1 MFNKEIANSVAI
13 LIALS
18 ATSFASAQ
26 MQPNAGSLLNEQK
39 PVQTVPPKGKAVL
52 PQLAEPVS
60 TSTDTSPIEVK
71 RLRVLGSTVFPTE
84 ILEAL
89 VADLAGQQRSLR
101 ELQMAA
107 ARITAHYRRAGYT
120 LARAYLPQQKMQDGV
135 VIIEVLEGKLEKV
148 QIDNASRLSDAVVQ
162 ARLSAVK
169 TGEPFNK
176 SATDR
181 ALLLLS
187 DTPGAGEV
195 DSRFA
200 PGSQR
205 GESVLVTK
213 LEGGPLVSGR
223 VEADNHGG
231 RYTGRNRLGA
241 SADLNSALGYG
252 ERFSGKLLAS
262 DGELYNGR
270 LAALVPLGDDGLTF
284 GAAVSYNTY
293 ALGDTF
299 SALDAVGHSSTAEL
313 NVRYPWVRSVDFNL
327 YTQAGYEYRKL
338 KDEIRSTNTV
348 TEKHANLASISLFG
362 DMRDGLGGGGLTQVN
377 LTLSNGRLNFDTASA
392 AALDAVGAK
401 TAGSYT
407 KLAASLERQQA
418 LPANFSLNLQLRGQW
433 TDDNLDSSEKF
444 GLGGP
449 YGVRAYA
456 SNEALGDRGW
466 FGSVELR
473 YAVTPWLSANLFH
486 DHGEVEVNA
495 HPYLSSSNQLR
506 RSGSGF
512 GVTGNYGAFDW
523 RAYAAWRGGEAGTAE
538 PDKHA
543 RFWVQ
548 AGWRF

>member
-1 MFNKEIANSVAI
+1 MFNKEMANSVTI

-18 ATSFASAQ
+18 ATGIANAQ
-26 MQPNAGSLLNEQK
+26 TQPNAGSLLNEQR
-39 PVQTVPPKGKAVL
+39 PVQAVPPKGKVVL
-52 PQLAEPVS
+52 PQLAEPAS
-60 TSTDTSPIEVK
+60 RSTDTTPIEVK
-71 RLRVLGSTVFPTE
+71 RLRVTGSTVFSAE
-84 ILEAL
+84 VLEAL
-89 VADLAGQQRSLR
+89 IADVAGQQRSLR
-101 ELQMAA
+101 ELQIAA
-107 ARITAHYRRAGYT
+107 AKITAHYRRAGYT
-120 LARAYLPQQKMQDGV
+120 LARAYLPQQKMQEGV
-135 VIIEVLEGKLEKV
+135 VTIEVLEGKLEKA
-148 QIDNASRLSDAVVQ
+148 QIDNASRLSDTVVQ
-162 ARLSAVK
+162 ARLSGVK
-169 TGEPFNK
+169 TGEAFNK

-187 DTPGAGEV
+187 DTPGAGAV

-213 LEGGPLVSGR
+213 LGGAPLVSGR
-223 VEADNHGG
+223 VEGDNHGG
-231 RYTGRNRLGA
+231 LYTGRNRLGA

-270 LAALVPLGDDGLTF
+270 LAALVPLGNDGLTL
-284 GAAVSYNTY
+284 GAAASYNTY
-293 ALGDTF
+293 ALGNTF
-299 SALDAVGHSSTAEL
+299 SALDAVGHSTTAEL

-327 YTQAGYEYRKL
+327 YSQAGYEYRKL
-338 KDEIRSTNTV
+338 KDEVRSTATV
-348 TEKHANLASISLFG
+348 TEKNINVSNLSLFG
-362 DMRDGLGGGGLTQVN
+362 DLRDSLGGGGLTQVN
-377 LTLSNGRLNFDTASA
+377 LILSSGHLSFDSPSA
-392 AALDAVGAK
+392 AAIDAVGAK

-407 KLAASLERQQA
+407 KLSLSLERQQA

-456 SNEALGDRGW
+456 SSEALGDRGW

-473 YAVTPWLSANLFH
+473 YAITQWLSGNVFH

-495 HPYLSSSNQLR
+495 DPFLSSSNQLR
-506 RSGSGF
+506 RSGTGF

-523 RAYAAWRGGEAGTAE
+523 RAYTAWRGREVGTAE